1 MEPLITSNQERRSS
15 LRVPV
20 AIKLPP
26 VKHTRMGANMAEVT
40 FDYRNLTEVEGGI
53 QEGELNEIRSRLE
66 DATKELLKE
75 ELGFMQI
82 PKTDRYAEISKA
94 LAEDIRNSGATDF
107 IHCGIG
113 GSALGPM
120 ALQKALNHPYYNQL
134 TDRGGPRIHFAE
146 NTDPS
151 SLGAILDVA
160 DAENTWVNVVTK
172 SGSTAETMANFLVVR
187 GFLEDAL
194 GDGYREHTVFTTDPE
209 EGFLNEISAH
219 EDIKTLPIQ
228 QNVGGR
234 FSVLTPVGLLP
245 AAVGGLDVEAL
256 LAGAAQ
262 CVDEVNEQ
270 GAEHPA
276 VVGAA
281 MHYLMDTAKG
291 RNVRV
296 MMAYADALERTAAW
310 FVQLWAES
318 LGKDGK
324 GSTPH
329 GAVGT
334 TDQHS
339 QVQLYMEGPQD
350 KVIEILQVENHPRDL
365 EIPNAYGDIEGVG
378 YLGGHSMAELL
389 NVECDATQKALTE
402 AGRPNCAIK
411 LGGISEENIGY
422 LFQALEVQTAIAG
435 SLYGVNAFNQPGVE
449 AGKNITYER
458 MGRPGY

>member
-1 MEPLITSNQERRSS
+1 
-15 LRVPV
+15 
-20 AIKLPP
+20 
-26 VKHTRMGANMAEVT
+26 MAEVS
-40 FDYRNLTEVEGGI
+40 FDYRNLVDVEGGI
-53 QEGELNEIRSRLE
+53 QENELEEIRPRLE
-66 DATKELLKE
+66 EAAKELLDGD
-75 ELGFMQI
+75 LGFMQL
-82 PKTDRYAEISKA
+82 PKTGRYVEVSKA

-107 IHCGIG
+107 IHAGIG

-120 ALQKALNHPYYNQL
+120 AVQKALNHPYYNQL

-146 NTDPS
+146 NTDPA
-151 SLGAILDVA
+151 SLSAVFDVA
-160 DAENTWVNVVTK
+160 DPQNTWVNAVTK

-194 GDGYREHTVFTTDPE
+194 GDGYRERTVFTTDPE
-209 EGFLNEISAH
+209 EGFLNDISGR
-219 EDIKTLPIQ
+219 EDIKTLPIP

-245 AAVGGLDVEAL
+245 AAVAGIDVDAL

-276 VVGAA
+276 VLGAA
-281 MHYLMDTAKG
+281 MHYLMDTARG

-350 KVIEILQVENHPRDL
+350 KVIEVVQVEDHPRDL
-365 EIPNAYGDIEGVG
+365 EIPKAYEDVEGVG

-402 AGRPNCAIK
+402 AGRPNCLIK
-411 LGGISEENIGY
+411 LGGVNAENIGY
-422 LFQALEVQTAIAG
+422 LFQALEVQTAISG

>member
-1 MEPLITSNQERRSS
+1 
-15 LRVPV
+15 
-20 AIKLPP
+20 
-26 VKHTRMGANMAEVT
+26 MAEVT
-40 FDYRNLTEVEGGI
+40 FDYQNLVEVEGGI
-53 QEGELNEIRSRLE
+53 EDRELDEVRPRLREAVDELLESPPGFMRLPKTGEYAEASARLAEEIR
-66 DATKELLKE
+66 
-75 ELGFMQI
+75 G
-82 PKTDRYAEISKA
+82 
-94 LAEDIRNSGATDF
+94 SGATDF
-107 IHCGIG
+107 IHVGIG

-120 ALQKALNHPYYNQL
+120 ALHRALNHPYHNAL
-134 TDRGGPRIHFAE
+134 PGGARRGPRVHFAE
-146 NTDPS
+146 NTDPATLS
-151 SLGAILDVA
+151 AIFDLA
-160 DAENTWVNVVTK
+160 DPSGTWVNVVTK
-172 SGSTAETMANFLVVR
+172 SGSTAETMAGFLVIR
-187 GFLEDAL
+187 GWLVDSL
-194 GDGYREHTVFTTDPE
+194 GSFGYQGRAVATTDPE
-209 EGFLNEISAH
+209 EGFLKEIADR
-219 EDIKTLPIQ
+219 EDLRVLPIPQ
-228 QNVGGR
+228 DVGGR

-245 AAVGGLDVEAL
+245 AAVTGMDTGAL

-262 CVDEVNEQ
+262 CVDDVNEQ

-281 MHYLMDTAKG
+281 MHYLMDTARG

-296 MMAYADALERTAAW
+296 MMTYADALERLAAW

-350 KVIEILQVENHPRDL
+350 KVIEIVEVGEHPRDL
-365 EIPNAYGDIEGVG
+365 PIPEAYEDLEGVG
-378 YLGGHSMAELL
+378 YLGGHTMAELL
-389 NVECDATQKALTE
+389 IVECDATRKALTE
-402 AGRPNCAIK
+402 AGRPNSTIR
-411 LGGISEENIGY
+411 LGAVSEENLGY

-449 AGKNITYER
+449 AGKQITYKR